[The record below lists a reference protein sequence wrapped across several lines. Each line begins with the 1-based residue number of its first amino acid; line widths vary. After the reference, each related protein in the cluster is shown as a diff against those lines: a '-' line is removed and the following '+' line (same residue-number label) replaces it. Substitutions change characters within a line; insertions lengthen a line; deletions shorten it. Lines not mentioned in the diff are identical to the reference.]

1 MHHNVG
7 VTHGA
12 WTQGR
17 IRPNGAKMKISVT
30 RSLMARICGLPAIG
44 EKTVARS
51 IFDLRQANNS
61 LVSTPR
67 KPCFVVPQVLIS
79 PEESSPEE
87 VSKQKV
93 DGFDPMSFHTLRF
106 RKCEGKSL
114 SYTGKCLVDVRGYVR
129 KAVTNPH
136 KISHSQ
142 CLGNAFPEFFSSLL
156 KVHHYSGSFETFAT
170 HRGNSLEEVSE
181 IRATLRRMYRATYF
195 LLTLITITDVAG
207 PSSLTICWGRRRCPR
222 LAPVFCHQYWNGKG
236 QRADTGASWLGSGQ

>member
-1 MHHNVG
+1 MDAARWHRWISHLQPFPQWIRDERGKGSSLLRIMWSCYWLIFDNANFLMHHNVG

-170 HRGNSLEEVSE
+170 HRGNSVEEVSE
-181 IRATLRRMYRATYF
+181 VHTTLWRMY
-195 LLTLITITDVAG
+195 LT
-207 PSSLTICWGRRRCPR
+207 R
-222 LAPVFCHQYWNGKG
+222 QMYK
-236 QRADTGASWLGSGQ
+236 

>member
-1 MHHNVG
+1 MDPWKNSTQWCKDEDLRDSLLNG
-7 VTHGA
+7 THL
-12 WTQGR
+12 R
-17 IRPNGAKMKISVT
+17 T
-30 RSLMARICGLPAIG
+30 RLPAIG
-44 EKTVARS
+44 EKTVARF

-67 KPCFVVPQVLIS
+67 KPCFVVPRVLIG

-106 RKCEGKSL
+106 RKFKGKSL

-129 KAVTNPH
+129 KVVTNPH

-142 CLGNAFPEFFSSLL
+142 CLGNAFPEFSSSLL
-156 KVHHYSGSFETFAT
+156 KVHHYTGSFETFAT

-181 IRATLRRMYRATYF
+181 VRAPLRRIYRATYLSPHSYLDHRCGKTGQF
-195 LLTLITITDVAG
+195 GHLLGPTTTSKAG
-207 PSSLTICWGRRRCPR
+207 SSL
-222 LAPVFCHQYWNGKG
+222 LSPVLEWKG
-236 QRADTGASWLGSGQ
+236 PES